1 MMGLVFELGSLFFEG
16 NEYVIN
22 NITIMP
28 RFEGRGTAPVH
39 ISVGRDFR
47 LVLPLPMDR
56 EAELL
61 HCVVRSVTST
71 PDGRFE
77 YEFVARENEP
87 GWLYGT
93 GRPAVP
99 ASEISLA
106 DLL

>member
-28 RFEGRGTAPVH
+28 RFEGRCTAPVH

-47 LVLPLPMDR
+47 LVLPLPEDR

-77 YEFVARENEP
+77 YQFVAKENESA
-87 GWLYGT
+87 LYGT
-93 GRPAVP
+93 IRPRRARR
-99 ASEISLA
+99 
-106 DLL
+106 